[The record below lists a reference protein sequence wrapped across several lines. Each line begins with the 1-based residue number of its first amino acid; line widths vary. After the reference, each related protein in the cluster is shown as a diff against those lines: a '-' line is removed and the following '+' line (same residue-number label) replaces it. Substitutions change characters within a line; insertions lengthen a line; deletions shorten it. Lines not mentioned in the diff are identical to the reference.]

1 MVRRWSYINA
11 INSSYAYRFD
21 SKRQSTFSVTVKSTM
36 YFRKPYSVPTVLS
49 RRRWARRKHLYSWLP
64 LSNIIKSWAQTYRFM
79 RNYLKSV
86 MRSHLFRSSFIAFN
100 LVSLKN
106 LAPASYKGFE
116 TIALSSTSRKTLRY
130 FSTKLSPRMT
140 SLLHFKNANLAFLSL
155 NGELSDVSQHFDTS
169 YAVPLL
175 VDDMNYKSDV
185 TYLPSSTNTHSLAQI
200 QALLTRAVNSCF
212 QSVLGLYR
220 VLVLLTLVRLK
231 NFF

>member
-1 MVRRWSYINA
+1 
-11 INSSYAYRFD
+11 
-21 SKRQSTFSVTVKSTM
+21 
-36 YFRKPYSVPTVLS
+36 
-49 RRRWARRKHLYSWLP
+49 
-64 LSNIIKSWAQTYRFM
+64 M